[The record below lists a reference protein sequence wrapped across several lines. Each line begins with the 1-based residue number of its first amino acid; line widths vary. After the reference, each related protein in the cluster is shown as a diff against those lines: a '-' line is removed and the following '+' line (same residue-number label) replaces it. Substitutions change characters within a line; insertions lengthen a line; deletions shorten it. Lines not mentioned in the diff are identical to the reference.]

1 MGVRE
6 FLKHSQTMV
15 GAVHDS
21 RRLMASLRAAERRA
35 VRATAGRFYGMGLG
49 GKSADKKSSTNA
61 KPIHPKPI
69 HPLLAGRTCY
79 HRFEIEPGLYTP
91 GTHVDVEPSKFFDEI
106 GIPQDISGLRAL
118 DVGAFDGA
126 LTFELA
132 KRGAEVIALDI
143 QDPDVTIF
151 NAARTILNA
160 RVNYIRGS
168 VYDLTEKTHGKYNIV
183 LFAGVYYHL
192 KNPVLA
198 FQRIREVLEDD
209 GRLYIEGATCSRYLA
224 SQLASSVPSAS
235 FESLMR
241 LVDGMPISVFDWD
254 HEIYDHWSNWF
265 FPTTACLRGML
276 SDSGFIDIELG
287 PRSNSLA
294 ADVLRIVGQARANPA
309 KASPISQQYEH
320 GVLVHDAVSP
330 HLALLDAK
338 KAAEVVA
345 VAKPRPRGV
354 RKNPH

>member
-6 FLKHSQTMV
+6 FLKRSETIV
-15 GAVHDS
+15 GAVRDC
-21 RRLMASLRAAERRA
+21 RRLMASLPAAERRA
-35 VRATAGRFYGMGLG
+35 VRATAGRFYRMGPG
-49 GKSADKKSSTNA
+49 GKSADKKSSNV
-61 KPIHPKPI
+61 KPI

-91 GTHVDVEPSKFFDEI
+91 GTQIDVEPSKFFDEI

-126 LTFELA
+126 LTFELV
-132 KRGAEVIALDI
+132 KRGAEVTALDI

-192 KNPVLA
+192 KNPALA
-198 FQRIREVLEDD
+198 LQRIREALEDD

-224 SQLASSVPSAS
+224 RQLASSVPGAG

-241 LVDGMPISVFDWD
+241 LVDRMPISLFDHD
-254 HEIYDHWSNWF
+254 HQIYPGWSNWW
-265 FPTTACLRGML
+265 FPTTSCLQGML
-276 SDSGFIDIELG
+276 SDSGFFDIELRLRPNTLAG
-287 PRSNSLA
+287 PT
-294 ADVLRIVGQARANPA
+294 VLRIDGHARANPA
-309 KASPISQQYEH
+309 KVDPSSQQHEH
-320 GVLVHDAVSP
+320 AVLVHDYVSP
-330 HLALLDAK
+330 RSALLDA
-338 KAAEVVA
+338 ES
-345 VAKPRPRGV
+345 R
-354 RKNPH
+354 